1 MPFGLPCW
9 QSEENWELLVFQTFL
24 KADRVI
30 KLERIEVKSDFSKRI
45 SCFQGGTSFKR
56 ILKLELEKNM
66 RYKQRLEEELA
77 SFRNIVESDYRT
89 VEGIIT
95 SSVRAISER
104 LNEVFVPMNYTVQ
117 LEYRNKE
124 EGSGHRRLVMWFKK
138 THEQQLRVVTERG
151 GLSGGEHA
159 IVSLMMMYSILS
171 VKEEK
176 KMEGKSGGTYSVIPL

>member
-24 KADRVI
+24 KAD
-30 KLERIEVKSDFSKRI
+30 
-45 SCFQGGTSFKR
+45 
-56 ILKLELEKNM
+56 
-66 RYKQRLEEELA
+66 
-77 SFRNIVESDYRT
+77 RT

-124 EGSGHRRLVMWFKK
+124 EGGGHRRLVMWFKK

-151 GLSGGEHA
+151 SLSCGEHA
-159 IVSLMMMYSILS
+159 IASLMMMYSILS
-171 VKEEK
+171 VKEENGR
-176 KMEGKSGGTYSVIPL
+176 EERRIFTA